1 MEIRNILSTV
11 APCLGG
17 SVSYSV
23 WLLGG
28 LIFLLMGVV
37 AVEGKI
43 TAPAQPA
50 TIVGNHVA
58 QDNSRHTTVNRR
70 DPFKPI
76 KKRMPTPRVS
86 KKSHPEST
94 IVPVVEDP
102 LWRLLGVIHGQDGRQ
117 AVIQISPKER
127 VIVQPGSELVRSG
140 WIIKTISEGGVLL
153 EHLSSTSSVGVSF
166 PPRNF
171 ILSFPTSRKSP

>member
-1 MEIRNILSTV
+1 
-11 APCLGG
+11 
-17 SVSYSV
+17 
-23 WLLGG
+23 
-28 LIFLLMGVV
+28 
-37 AVEGKI
+37 
-43 TAPAQPA
+43 
-50 TIVGNHVA
+50 VGNHVA

-153 EHLSSTSSVGVSF
+153 EHLSSTSSVGVSS